1 MQSQVIS
8 NPQFKHWVYTVIGLF
23 IATAFLVGAVSVA
36 NYVDTP
42 KVSRNIAK
50 CLVRVWTRIWAR
62 IEILFVNWKQR
73 WKKSG
78 GDLSTDETELENR
91 GGNSEDTANGE
102 V

>member
-36 NYVDTP
+36 NYVDTL
-42 KVSRNIAK
+42 KVSRIIVK
-50 CLVRVWTRIWAR
+50 WFILVWNRIWGR
-62 IEILFVNWKQR
+62 MEHLFVNWKQR
-73 WKKSG
+73 WKKRD
-78 GDLSTDETELENR
+78 GDSSSDETELENR
-91 GGNSEDTANGE
+91 GGNGGNTANGE